1 MIKRLSLLATIGAA
15 TAAAFVLA
23 AGSSAYAAPKVTGTV
38 GPGFTITL
46 TSGGKKVT
54 TLKAGRYA
62 FVITDKSSIHNFS
75 LEKGSVHK
83 VLTSVAFVG
92 KKTVTMMLSKGTWRF
107 VCDPHE
113 DGMKGTFKVT

>member
-1 MIKRLSLLATIGAA
+1 MKLSKYVATCVVAMLALALPVAA
-15 TAAAFVLA
+15 Q
-23 AGSSAYAAPKVTGTV
+23 AAPSKLVGTV

-54 TLKAGRYA
+54 TLKAGRYT

-92 KKTVTMMLSKGTWRF
+92 KKTVTMALSKGTWRF

-113 DGMKGTFKVT
+113 GGMKGTFKVT